1 MAREDALV
9 YWVGTSEEEIHFID
23 SILIAYDGIAC
34 VRREF
39 KLEDGDSLYKVYVT
53 AGMEKEFLDVMER
66 LRKRASIRS
75 VTKGEDNDETPP
87 TPPSE

>member
-1 MAREDALV
+1 VREEALV

-23 SILIAYDGIAC
+23 SILSAYDGVAC

-53 AGMEKEFLDVMER
+53 AGMEKEFLDVMKR
-66 LRKRASIRS
+66 LRGRAAIRS
-75 VTKGEDNDETPP
+75 IKKGEDNETP
-87 TPPSE
+87 SGA

>member
-1 MAREDALV
+1 MREEALV

-23 SILIAYDGIAC
+23 SILSAYDGIAC

-53 AGMEKEFLDVMER
+53 AGMENEFLDVMGR
-66 LRKRASIRS
+66 LRMRADIRS
-75 VTKGEDNDETPP
+75 VTRGEDDAAL
-87 TPPSE
+87 PSE

>member
-9 YWVGTSEEEIHFID
+9 YWIGTSEEEIHYID
-23 SILIAYDGIAC
+23 AILSAFDGIAC

-39 KLEDGDSLYKVYVT
+39 KLENGDSLYKMYVT

-66 LRKRASIRS
+66 LRGRADIRS
-75 VTKGEDNDETPP
+75 VTKGQDDETPP
-87 TPPSE
+87 SA